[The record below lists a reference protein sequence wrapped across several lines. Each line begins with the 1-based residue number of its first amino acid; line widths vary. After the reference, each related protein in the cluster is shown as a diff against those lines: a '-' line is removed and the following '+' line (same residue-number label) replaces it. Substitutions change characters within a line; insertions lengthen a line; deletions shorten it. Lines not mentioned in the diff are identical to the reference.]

1 METENKKIKIARL
14 FFEMHKT
21 LKRSMRRCF
30 EDIGMTMPQ
39 SFVMGIL
46 VKSGEMKLTELSREM
61 KLSNSTVSGII
72 DRLEKQQLVE
82 RTRSEKDK
90 RIVHVKAT
98 HKFHELHDEFVDRAE
113 KSFESLLDTAT
124 SEDMDIIINGLNVL
138 GKILASSY
146 KE

>member
-124 SEDMDIIINGLNVL
+124 SEDMDIIISGLNVL

>member
-14 FFEMHKT
+14 FFEMDKT
-21 LKRSMRRCF
+21 LKRSMRKCF